1 MEAFRFLRG
10 SPPTRGPNPPPLL
23 RAFESRIRVRLN
35 CIEKAIFQFIA
46 IATNIFP
53 RVNETTETE
62 ESRGAS
68 FSSACQIRKLISLTS
83 LKPGF
88 MVAIH
93 SASPLGRVTGQSI
106 GNEIEARAPRPA
118 NGL

>member
-83 LKPGF
+83 LKRGF

-93 SASPLGRVTGQSI
+93 SASPLGRVTGQS
-106 GNEIEARAPRPA
+106 NWK
-118 NGL
+118 

>member
-23 RAFESRIRVRLN
+23 RASESRIRVRRR
-35 CIEKAIFQFIA
+35 CIEKAIFRFIA

-68 FSSACQIRKLISLTS
+68 FSSACSIGKSIPLTS
-83 LKPGF
+83 LKRPF
-88 MVAIH
+88 MVASGASQSDAFSVSIH
-93 SASPLGRVTGQSI
+93 RQ
-106 GNEIEARAPRPA
+106 
-118 NGL
+118 